1 MAIAARHFGAR
12 HHGGGP
18 RRVDRQPEP
27 FALAVAVNAGGR
39 RWRINAAGV
48 AAHVTRR
55 ITCQPIPFSR
65 SEHDRRDSASAAACN
80 TAQATATHAINRLA
94 AVVAEA
100 PTKANN
106 ARGDTRRMRDARRWG
121 TNVGTLA

>member
-1 MAIAARHFGAR
+1 MRLSER
-12 HHGGGP
+12 
-18 RRVDRQPEP
+18 
-27 FALAVAVNAGGR
+27 GR
-39 RWRINAAGV
+39 LQYR
-48 AAHVTRR
+48 
-55 ITCQPIPFSR
+55 
-65 SEHDRRDSASAAACN
+65 
-80 TAQATATHAINRLA
+80 AQATATHAINRLA